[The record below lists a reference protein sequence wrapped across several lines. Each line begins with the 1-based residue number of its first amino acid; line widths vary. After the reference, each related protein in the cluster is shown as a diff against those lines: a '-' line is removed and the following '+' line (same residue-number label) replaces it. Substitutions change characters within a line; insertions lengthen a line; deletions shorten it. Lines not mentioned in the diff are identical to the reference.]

1 MKGENFDNNRSDLD
15 KGNILKPT
23 FDTLTEE
30 GRQAFEAYITDLRE
44 LFLSC
49 CEVMWQG
56 TVLWDT
62 TPIVFDKP
70 GVRPDPS
77 PSHNGIQVMID
88 SALERQVKCTDE
100 LLRKL
105 IEERDEKRHDATK
118 VNPSSFTCA
127 VSFTETNSHTSG
139 LSAGGTS
146 MPNPSAQPM
155 NHFHSRITIKG
166 LTPTFGMPQQTM
178 ASMFGQGYTHCTKL
192 FYAKPWFGPIYLW
205 V

>member
-1 MKGENFDNNRSDLD
+1 
-15 KGNILKPT
+15 
-23 FDTLTEE
+23 
-30 GRQAFEAYITDLRE
+30 
-44 LFLSC
+44 
-49 CEVMWQG
+49 
-56 TVLWDT
+56 
-62 TPIVFDKP
+62 
-70 GVRPDPS
+70 
-77 PSHNGIQVMID
+77 MID

-205 V
+205 VE